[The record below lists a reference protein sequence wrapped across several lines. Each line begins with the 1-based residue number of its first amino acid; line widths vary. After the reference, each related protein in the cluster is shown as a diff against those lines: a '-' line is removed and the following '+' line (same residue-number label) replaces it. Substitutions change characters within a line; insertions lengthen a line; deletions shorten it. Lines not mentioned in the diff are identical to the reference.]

1 MTKVFHIERTTVT
14 ILIKETE
21 LLFHNFN
28 IECEVVNLS
37 ASSLNG
43 IFLVV
48 SSCMPTE
55 ETKKGHSQKKDHD
68 TWPNSLELHN
78 QTSWFYLF

>member
-1 MTKVFHIERTTVT
+1 MAKVIQIERTTVT

-28 IECEVVNLS
+28 IECVVKLS

-43 IFLVV
+43 IFQVV

-68 TWPNSLELHN
+68 TWPNSLELQN